1 MTDNRWRDTD
11 IELDDPAAELERRRW
26 SDPLLMGLKYGE
38 EGLGPEK
45 NIRGYAPSPTAR
57 LYHASNA
64 YYRLVT
70 GGGRAGKT
78 SAVLADLALTLR
90 GIHPF
95 KPWQGP
101 FTAIMFCVS
110 RQQAAMVAQ
119 KKLFQQCEL
128 PGPMGQF
135 PFIPQNEI
143 AEIGSLKAGIR
154 AVYHCLLTNGCQL
167 YFSWSDT
174 DDTWKR
180 IQGPKIGRVVMDE
193 NAGNAK
199 LLIESYKRLVDSQHP
214 GSWHGLLDW
223 SAHGTEDNEAFEKF
237 KSRCL
242 DPDNKDH
249 ELFTLKLEEN
259 PAIDMTAVERFR
271 DTLTEDE
278 QAIHIDATESAGGL
292 VRIFRQQFRR
302 DRHVLPTDYKIKPDD
317 NLYVG
322 YDPGVDHP
330 MGMMVFAI
338 AKAYPRTLIHCKLW
352 MRRGG
357 TIDDDVAA
365 LAQWLGG
372 RAVAGFVYD
381 TNLKNRDRG
390 GGPSLLTQ
398 FKEKALQAGI
408 TVHGYW
414 QSKKNH
420 APGIAMMRHYF
431 KPDQSETTLPLIYI
445 SPSTQSGGDTFISE
459 VIGYRGK
466 EATKFTGP
474 GGIVKKN
481 DASLDCFR
489 YVCMV
494 RPTWA
499 ESLTC
504 GQVNPMLAGSD
515 SLASQDAES
524 IAPVVSLTPQQAEYQ
539 RTLKLSALAAQR
551 RSRRHKVYGV
561 QWG

>member
-1 MTDNRWRDTD
+1 MKLLRQDTVWD
-11 IELDDPAAELERRRW
+11 FTVPRFHNYIAAG
-26 SDPLLMGLKYGE
+26 SVHH
-38 EGLGPEK
+38 
-45 NIRGYAPSPTAR
+45 NS
-57 LYHASNA
+57 
-64 YYRLVT
+64 
-70 GGGRAGKT
+70 GKT
-78 SAVLADLALTLR
+78 TSVLADLALTLR

-135 PFIPQNEI
+135 PFIPQEEI

-292 VRIFRQQFRR
+292 VRIFRQQFDRA
-302 DRHVLPTDYKIKPDD
+302 RHVLAQDYKVKPDD

-330 MGMMVFAI
+330 MGMLIVAVP
-338 AKAYPRTLIHCKLW
+338 KAYPKTLIHVKLW
-352 MRRGG
+352 IRRGG
-357 TIDDDVAA
+357 TIDDDVSV
-365 LAQWLGG
+365 LANWLAG
-372 RAVAGFVYD
+372 RKVAGFVYD

-398 FKEKALQAGI
+398 FKEKLVQRGVTI
-408 TVHGYW
+408 FGFW

-420 APGIAMMRHYF
+420 APGIAMVRYYL
-431 KPDQSETTLPLIYI
+431 KPDPAGQLSPLFFI
-445 SPSTQSGGDTFISE
+445 SPSTASGGDMMISQ
-459 VIGYRGK
+459 IISYRGK

-474 GGIVKKN
+474 GGVVKKDDEAIDDLRYICMIRPVWN
-481 DASLDCFR
+481 AS
-489 YVCMV
+489 
-494 RPTWA
+494 T
-499 ESLTC
+499 TC
-504 GQVNPMLAGSD
+504 GEIDPMLST
-515 SLASQDAES
+515 QDAVDS
-524 IAPVVSLTPQQAEYQ
+524 ADQPDPTMIPSLTPQQLEFQ